1 MKRKHLIAITAVL
14 LLTVGATYGYLEF
27 NRGVA
32 GTASLPVQEKVTAG
46 RIAGRLPSR
55 RGRGEPTLRGYDR
68 TSRPGIGHHPRHG
81 ALGTGVT
88 NVILETGDD
97 LAGIVCEFP
106 DKELPTDW
114 RAGADVTIRGSAPA
128 CSWMWCSCA
137 AWPSGTSK
145 ELRRTRI

>member
-1 MKRKHLIAITAVL
+1 MKRKHLIAISAVL

-46 RIAGRLPSR
+46 ELLADFQADESAANQRYVGTTEQVVQVSGTIRAM
-55 RGRGEPTLRGYDR
+55 EP
-68 TSRPGIGHHPRHG
+68 
-81 ALGTGVT
+81 LGTGVT

-114 RAGADVTIRGSAPA
+114 RAGADVTIKGICTGLLMDVVLVRCVAVGNN
-128 CSWMWCSCA
+128 
-137 AWPSGTSK
+137 
-145 ELRRTRI
+145 